1 MVRFLAPHEIQIS
14 TGTEVAMP
22 APGFSE
28 KAKYRLLG
36 GSTCLAIALL
46 RGHREVIK
54 FLMEFLRD
62 NPAKR

>member
-1 MVRFLAPHEIQIS
+1 
-14 TGTEVAMP
+14 MP

-46 RGHREVIK
+46 RGKSEIVR
-54 FLMEFLRD
+54 FLIDYLKT
-62 NPAKR
+62 NPAKRSGVVGR